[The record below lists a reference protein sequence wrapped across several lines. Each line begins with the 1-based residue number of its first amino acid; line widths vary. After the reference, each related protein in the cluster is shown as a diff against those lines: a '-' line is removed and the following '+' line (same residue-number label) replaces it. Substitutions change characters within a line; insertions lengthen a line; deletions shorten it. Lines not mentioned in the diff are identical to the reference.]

1 MVDITIDGQAISA
14 EKGETIIQVA
24 KKNGIKIP
32 HLCYH
37 PALKPSGA
45 CKLCGVE
52 VISHSGKAVVMLSCI
67 LKVKP
72 GLEVKTDTPLVQK
85 ARTKAFNKLLQMAP
99 DAERIR
105 GIARKFNVEVTP
117 PPDGCI
123 QCRLCIRVCNDIV
136 KAKALKMISDESG
149 KRVVADPSLCIGC
162 GTCANICPTHVITA
176 TDKDSMRSIA
186 IKGEVFCQLP
196 LERCEGCGR
205 RYATT
210 RFLDHVEDV
219 TISQPH
225 VKEHHNYCPN
235 CVRMLSDKALTER
248 THMTKRVR

>member
-1 MVDITIDGQAISA
+1 MVDIIVNGETLSA
-14 EKGETIIQVA
+14 EKGETLLQVA
-24 KKNGIKIP
+24 RRKRIKIP

-52 VISHSGKAVVMLSCI
+52 VISHSGKPVVMLSCI

-72 GLEVKTDTPLVQK
+72 GLRVETDTPLVQK

-105 GIARKFNVEVTP
+105 DIAREFNVEVTP

-136 KAKALKMISDESG
+136 KAKALKMVSDESG
-149 KRVVADPSLCIGC
+149 KRVVADPAKCIGC
-162 GTCANICPTHVITA
+162 GTCANLCPTHVITA
-176 TDKDSMRSIA
+176 IDRDSMRTIA
-186 IKGEVFCQLP
+186 IKGDIFCQLP
-196 LERCEGCGR
+196 LVRCEGCGR
-205 RYATT
+205 YYATT
-210 RFLDHVEDV
+210 RFLHHVEEV
-219 TISQPH
+219 TISHPH

-235 CVRMLSDKALTER
+235 CVKMLSDKVITEK
-248 THMTKRVR
+248 THLPGRPR

>member
-1 MVDITIDGQAISA
+1 MVDIIINGEEISA
-14 EKGETIIQVA
+14 EKGETLLQVA
-24 KKNGIKIP
+24 RKNGIKIP

-52 VISHSGKAVVMLSCI
+52 VTSHSGKGVVMLSCI
-67 LKVKP
+67 LKAKP
-72 GLEVKTDTPLVQK
+72 GLQVQTNTPLVKK
-85 ARTKAFNKLLQMAP
+85 ARTQAFNKLLQMAP

-105 GIARKFNVEVTP
+105 EIAREFDVEVTP

-136 KAKALKMISDESG
+136 KARALKMISDKSG
-149 KRVVADPSLCIGC
+149 KKVVADPSLCIGC
-162 GTCANICPTHVITA
+162 GTCANLCPTHVITA
-176 TDKDSMRSIA
+176 TDMDAVRTIA
-186 IKGEVFCQLP
+186 IKGKVFCQVP

-210 RFLDHVEDV
+210 RFLHHVEDV
-219 TISQPH
+219 TDAHPH
-225 VKEHHNYCPN
+225 VKVHHNYCPN
-235 CVRMLSDKALTER
+235 CVKIMSDKIITEHR
-248 THMTKRVR
+248 HLPGRSK